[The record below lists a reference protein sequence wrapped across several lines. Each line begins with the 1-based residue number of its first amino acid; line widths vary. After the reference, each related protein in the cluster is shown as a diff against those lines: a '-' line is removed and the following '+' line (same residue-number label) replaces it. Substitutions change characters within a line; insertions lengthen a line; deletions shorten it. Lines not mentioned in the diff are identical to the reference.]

1 MSASLF
7 LALSCTSSPP
17 DDASGLSLPVA
28 LEAAEA
34 EYGVPR
40 DLLATLAYAETRFNP
55 HLEELETHL
64 GSHPE
69 ARFGVMGLTGEQSPG
84 GPTLDSAAACL
95 GREPATLIHD
105 PGLNVLGAACVLE
118 QASRE
123 LGEGELVREADWAEV
138 VGWFSGSDDGSGQA
152 SYVRQVYRLMES
164 GFAVRT
170 PQGDWIEVEPREVDL
185 PMLDLD
191 FRASGD
197 SSLISNFVAASSSNY
212 TNQSRG
218 SGDIDTIVVHTAQGS
233 YTSVY
238 NWFANSS
245 ANASAHYVIRSSDGE
260 ITQMVWEE
268 DKAWHSGHSSTNG
281 RSIGIEMEGYIEQ
294 PGTWYTDAMYR
305 SLAELILDIADRQ
318 GVALDRAHIIGHN
331 EVPGCSYSSGGG
343 ASCHTDPGSGFD
355 WDKLFA
361 KLQNGGLNNGGGNNS
376 GGNNNGGNNNS
387 GGPIGDLVGFVKAGD
402 IYTGSA
408 ITGATVTLS
417 SGAST
422 TSNGDG
428 WYQFSGVPEG
438 VVDIR
443 VSASG
448 YEVAEASDWVA
459 AGATNWESVPMTATT
474 GGGGGGYT
482 PTGGMTVN
490 GPGVTMAWPDSGAS
504 KYEVKVY
511 WHDGSDWN
519 YYYTWSTSETA
530 KMIWPVVDDADYAWT
545 VRAQGGQWSPLQQFW
560 FAN

>member
-1 MSASLF
+1 MSSLF
-7 LALSCTSSPP
+7 LALSCTNAS
-17 DDASGLSLPVA
+17 DDALAALSLTDA
-28 LEAAEA
+28 LDAAEST
-34 EYGVPR
+34 YGVPR
-40 DLLATLAYAETRFNP
+40 DLVATIAHAETRFDP
-55 HLEELETHL
+55 HLEELELHH
-64 GSHPE
+64 SAHPE
-69 ARFGVMGLTGEQSPG
+69 ARFGVMGLAGQESRAT
-84 GPTLDSAAACL
+84 GPTLEAAAACL
-95 GREPATLIHD
+95 ERDPSLLIHD
-105 PGLNVLGAACVLE
+105 SGLNVLGAACLLAE
-118 QASRE
+118 AASE
-123 LGEGELVREADWAEV
+123 LNEGELVREADWAEV
-138 VGWFSGSDDGSGQA
+138 VGWYSGSDDGSGQL
-152 SYVRQVYRLMES
+152 SYVRQVYRLLEN
-164 GFAVRT
+164 GFSARAPDGT
-170 PQGDWIEVEPREVDL
+170 LIEVAPREVDL
-185 PMLDLD
+185 PMLELVY
-191 FRASGD
+191 RAAGD
-197 SSLISNFVAASSSNY
+197 SALISNFVSASSSNY
-212 TNQSRG
+212 TNQSRS
-218 SGDIDTIVVHTAQGS
+218 SGTIDMIVVHTAQGS

-268 DKAWHSGHSSTNG
+268 DKAWHSGHSTTNG
-281 RSIGIEMEGYIEQ
+281 RSVGIELEGYIEQ
-294 PGTWYTDAMYR
+294 PGTYYTDAMYT
-305 SLAELILDIADRQ
+305 SLAALILDIADRQ
-318 GVALDRAHIIGHN
+318 GVAIDRQHIIGHN